1 MIGQISSTSAQENGD
16 MRSEA
21 PDHDL
26 SVTRRAAAHV
36 KPNWDRDGHDW
47 PNRAS
52 SRFIEAAG
60 IRWHVQEMGKGPVVL
75 LVHGT
80 GAATHSW
87 RTLAPLLAQHFT
99 VVAPDLPGHGFT
111 ETPLTPR
118 LSLDAMAEDL
128 TTLLH
133 TLGHRP
139 VLVAGHSAGA
149 AVLARMCIDGQIM
162 PGSLIGLN
170 GAMLPIGGIAGRFMT
185 PFARMLAA
193 SAAVPRLFARFASS
207 ERFVER
213 MISET
218 GSALEPEGI
227 EFYRR
232 LTCSPG
238 HVAAAIRMMA
248 NWKLRPLA
256 RDLPR
261 LAAKLVLVTGGNDKT
276 IAPNDAIRVNALV
289 PGSRVLTL
297 PGLGH
302 LAHEERPDQVSSLMV
317 QLARSAGLL
326 PRLSLLPVRV
336 RVLRH

>member
-1 MIGQISSTSAQENGD
+1 VI
-16 MRSEA
+16 
-21 PDHDL
+21 
-26 SVTRRAAAHV
+26 
-36 KPNWDRDGHDW
+36 
-47 PNRAS
+47 
-52 SRFIEAAG
+52 
-60 IRWHVQEMGKGPVVL
+60 L

-87 RTLAPLLAQHFT
+87 RNLAPMLAQHFT

-111 ETPLTPR
+111 DTPETPR

-128 TTLLH
+128 TALLRA
-133 TLGHRP
+133 LGHRP

-149 AVLARMCIDGQIM
+149 AVLARMCIDGQIT

-170 GAMLPIGGIAGRFMT
+170 GAMLPIGGVAGRFMT

-193 SAAVPRLFARFASS
+193 SGAVARLLASFAS
-207 ERFVER
+207 RDKFVER
-213 MISET
+213 MIAET
-218 GSALEPEGI
+218 GSALQPDGV

-261 LAAKLVLVTGGNDKT
+261 LATRLVLVTGGNDKT
-276 IAPNDAIRVNALV
+276 IAPKDAARVNALV
-289 PGSRVLTL
+289 PGSKVVRL

-302 LAHEERPDQVSSLMV
+302 LAHEERPDEVSSLMV

-326 PRLSLLPVRV
+326 PRLSMVPMRV
-336 RVLRH
+336 RALRH

>member
-1 MIGQISSTSAQENGD
+1 

-21 PDHDL
+21 PGHAR
-26 SVTRRAAAHV
+26 SVTRHTTAHV
-36 KPNWDRDGHDW
+36 KPHWDRDGHDW

-52 SRFIEAAG
+52 SRFVEAAG
-60 IRWHVQEMGKGPVVL
+60 LRWHVQEMGQGPVIL

-87 RTLAPLLAQHFT
+87 RTLAPLLSQHFT

-111 ETPLTPR
+111 ETPPTPR

-128 TTLLH
+128 TALLRA
-133 TLGHRP
+133 LGHRP

-149 AVLARMCIDGQIM
+149 AVLARMCIDGQIT

-170 GAMLPIGGIAGRFMT
+170 GAMLPIGGVAGRFMT

-193 SAAVPRLFARFASS
+193 SAAVPRLFARFASG
-207 ERFVER
+207 EKFVER
-213 MISET
+213 MIAET

-238 HVAAAIRMMA
+238 HVASAIRMMA
-248 NWKLRPLA
+248 NWRLGPLA

-261 LAAKLVLVTGGNDKT
+261 LATRLVLVTGGNDKT
-276 IAPNDAIRVNALV
+276 IAPNDAARVNALV
-289 PGSRVLTL
+289 PGSRVVTL

-302 LAHEERPDQVSSLMV
+302 LAHEERPDQVSSLLV
-317 QLARSAGLL
+317 QLARTAGLL
-326 PRLSLLPVRV
+326 PRLILAPLRV
-336 RVLRH
+336 HAARH

>member
-1 MIGQISSTSAQENGD
+1 
-16 MRSEA
+16 MRSE
-21 PDHDL
+21 PHDHDP
-26 SVTRRAAAHV
+26 SVARRPVVHV

-52 SRFIEAAG
+52 SRFVEAAG
-60 IRWHVQEMGKGPVVL
+60 LRWHVQEMGQGPVVL

-111 ETPLTPR
+111 ETPPTPR
-118 LSLDAMAEDL
+118 LSLDAMAADL
-128 TTLLH
+128 SALMQA
-133 TLGHRP
+133 LGHRP

-149 AVLARMCIDGQIM
+149 AVLARMCLDGKIA

-170 GAMLPIGGIAGRFMT
+170 GAMLPIGGVAGRFMT

-193 SAAVPRLFARFASS
+193 SAAVPRLFARFASGDK
-207 ERFVER
+207 FVER
-213 MISET
+213 MIAET
-218 GSALEPEGI
+218 GSALEPDGV

-238 HVAAAIRMMA
+238 HVASAIRMMA

-261 LAAKLVLVTGGNDKT
+261 LATKLVLITGGNDKT
-276 IAPNDAIRVNALV
+276 IAPKDAARVNALV
-289 PGSRVLTL
+289 PGSRVVNL

-302 LAHEERPDQVSSLMV
+302 LAHEERPDEVSSLMV
-317 QLARSAGLL
+317 HLARSAGLL
-326 PRLSLLPVRV
+326 PQLCPIPIRARV
-336 RVLRH
+336 DRH

>member
-1 MIGQISSTSAQENGD
+1 

-21 PDHDL
+21 HDHDP
-26 SVTRRAAAHV
+26 SGTRPEKAHV
-36 KPNWDRDGHDW
+36 KPNWDSDGHDW

-52 SRFIEAAG
+52 SRFVEAAG
-60 IRWHVQEMGKGPVVL
+60 LRWHVQEMGQGPVIL

-111 ETPLTPR
+111 ETPPTPR

-128 TTLLH
+128 TALLRA
-133 TLGHRP
+133 LGHRP

-149 AVLARMCIDGQIM
+149 AVLARMCIDGQIT

-170 GAMLPIGGIAGRFMT
+170 GAMLPIGGVAGRFMT

-193 SAAVPRLFARFASS
+193 SAAVPRLFAQFASR
-207 ERFVER
+207 EKFVER
-213 MISET
+213 MIAET
-218 GSALEPEGI
+218 GSALEPAGV

-261 LAAKLVLVTGGNDKT
+261 LATKLVLVTGGNDKT
-276 IAPNDAIRVNALV
+276 IAPKDAVRVNALV
-289 PGSRVLTL
+289 PGSRVVTF

-302 LAHEERPDQVSSLMV
+302 LAHEERPDEVSSLMV
-317 QLARSAGLL
+317 HLARSAGLL
-326 PRLSLLPVRV
+326 PRLCPIPVRA
-336 RVLRH
+336 RVDRH

>member
-1 MIGQISSTSAQENGD
+1 MQFPSRAHAPSITRST
-16 MRSEA
+16 
-21 PDHDL
+21 
-26 SVTRRAAAHV
+26 AAHV
-36 KPNWDRDGHDW
+36 KPNWDRDGRDW

-52 SRFIEAAG
+52 SRFVDAAG
-60 IRWHVQEMGKGPVVL
+60 LRWHVQEMGQGPVIL

-87 RTLAPLLAQHFT
+87 RQLAPLLARHFT

-111 ETPLTPR
+111 DTPATPR

-128 TTLLH
+128 SALMREM
-133 TLGHRP
+133 GHRP

-149 AVLARMCIDGQIM
+149 AVLARMCLDDRIT
-162 PGSLIGLN
+162 PGGLIGLN
-170 GAMLPIGGIAGRFMT
+170 GAMLPIGGLAGRLMT

-193 SAAVPRLFARFASS
+193 SAAVPRLFARFASG
-207 ERFVER
+207 EKFVER
-213 MISET
+213 MIAET
-218 GSALEPEGI
+218 GSALEPEGV

-238 HVAAAIRMMA
+238 HVASAIRMMA

-261 LAAKLVLVTGGNDKT
+261 LATKLVLVTGGNDKT

-289 PGSRVLTL
+289 PGSRVVTL

-302 LAHEERPDQVSSLMV
+302 LAHEERPEEVSSLMV
-317 QLARSAGLL
+317 QLARGAGLL
-326 PRLSLLPVRV
+326 PAMRLVPVHARAG
-336 RVLRH
+336 RG

>member
-1 MIGQISSTSAQENGD
+1 MRPELPEHGLST
-16 MRSEA
+16 
-21 PDHDL
+21 P
-26 SVTRRAAAHV
+26 RRAAAHV

-52 SRFIEAAG
+52 SRFVEAAG
-60 IRWHVQEMGKGPVVL
+60 LRWHVQEMGQGPVIL

-111 ETPLTPR
+111 ETPPVPR
-118 LSLDAMAEDL
+118 LSLNAMAADL
-128 TTLLH
+128 SALMH
-133 TLGHRP
+133 ALGHRP

-149 AVLARMCIDGQIM
+149 AVLARMCLDGRIA

-170 GAMLPIGGIAGRFMT
+170 GAMLPIGGVAGRFMT

-193 SAAVPRLFARFASS
+193 SAVVPRLFAGFASR
-207 ERFVER
+207 EKFVER
-213 MISET
+213 MIAET
-218 GSALEPEGI
+218 GSALEPDGV

-261 LAAKLVLVTGGNDKT
+261 LAPNLVLVTGSNDKT
-276 IAPNDAIRVNALV
+276 IAPKDAIRVNALV
-289 PGSRVLTL
+289 PGSRVVTL

-302 LAHEERPDQVSSLMV
+302 LAHEERPEEVSSLMV

-326 PRLSLLPVRV
+326 PRLSLVPVRV
-336 RVLRH
+336 RTLRH